1 MGNIIKILLRIFPFL
16 FFIFLEIIALFILF
30 KNNEYYNAGFVNR
43 SNYIVGNLYDNISIT
58 KSYFGLRGVNDSLAS
73 ENAKLLQ
80 ELFNKSNTHS
90 FNNNDSLMA
99 MAQKNNYVLTEAK
112 VVSNT
117 ISNSRNYLII
127 NKGSLQGIEVDM
139 GVMGPKGP
147 VGVVIQ
153 VSKNYACVMSFLNK
167 DANISARVRST
178 KQIGVL
184 KWQGPDIRVASLED
198 IPKHVKL
205 KKGEIIETSG
215 FSTFYPEGIVIGTV
229 RNQIE
234 DNESNFAEINV
245 LLHTDF
251 SKLEYVYV
259 IKNNQYKE
267 LKEMERYVDTA
278 MQTTKQ
284 E

>member
-30 KNNEYYNAGFVNR
+30 KNNGYHNAGFVNR
-43 SNYIVGNLYDNISIT
+43 SNYIVGNLYDNITST
-58 KSYFGLRGVNDSLAS
+58 KNYFGLRNVNDSLAK

-80 ELFNKSNTHS
+80 ELFNYSRPNPSNVKEPVS
-90 FNNNDSLMA
+90 KIDI
-99 MAQKNNYVLTEAK
+99 KNTYLLTEAK

-127 NKGSLQGIEVDM
+127 NKGSLHGVKVDM
-139 GVMGPKGP
+139 GVIGPKGP

-153 VSKNYACVMSFLNK
+153 VSKNYACIMSFLNK
-167 DANISARVRST
+167 DANISVRVKSSR
-178 KQIGVL
+178 QIGVL
-184 KWQGPDIRVASLED
+184 KWQGPDIRIASLED

-215 FSTFYPEGIVIGTV
+215 FSTFYPEGIVVGKV
-229 RNQIE
+229 LNQVE

-245 LLHTDF
+245 NLNTDF
-251 SKLEYVYV
+251 SKLEYVYI

-267 LKEMERYVDTA
+267 LKQMEQFIDTA
-278 MQTTKQ
+278 MQTIK
-284 E
+284 

>member
-16 FFIFLEIIALFILF
+16 FFIFLEIIALYILF

-43 SNYIVGNLYDNISIT
+43 SNYIVGNLYDNIAST
-58 KSYFGLRGVNDSLAS
+58 KNYFGLRNVNDSLAS

-80 ELFNKSNTHS
+80 ELFNNSRSNP
-90 FNNNDSLMA
+90 FNFQDSLSGISI
-99 MAQKNNYVLTEAK
+99 NNSYNLTEAK

-139 GVMGPKGP
+139 GVIGSKGP

-153 VSKNYACVMSFLNK
+153 VSKNYACIMSFLNK
-167 DANISARVRST
+167 DANISARVKSSR
-178 KQIGVL
+178 QIGVL

-215 FSTFYPEGIVIGTV
+215 FSTFYPEGIVIGKV
-229 RNQIE
+229 LNQVE
-234 DNESNFAEINV
+234 DNESNFAEINI
-245 LLHTDF
+245 LLNTDF

-267 LKEMERYVDTA
+267 LKQMERVIDTA

>member
-43 SNYIVGNLYDNISIT
+43 SNYIVGNFYDNITNT
-58 KSYFGLRGVNDSLAS
+58 KNYFGLRNVNDSLAS

-80 ELFNKSNTHS
+80 TI
-90 FNNNDSLMA
+90 FNNNQVFPSNQDSIIKASMNA
-99 MAQKNNYVLTEAK
+99 NYILSEAK
-112 VVSNT
+112 VISNT
-117 ISNSRNYLII
+117 ISNSRNYIII
-127 NKGSLQGIEVDM
+127 NKGSLHGVELDM
-139 GVMGPKGP
+139 GVIGPNGP

-167 DANISARVRST
+167 DANISARVKSSR
-178 KQIGVL
+178 QIGVL

-215 FSTFYPEGIVIGTV
+215 FSTFYPEGIVIGRV
-229 RNQIE
+229 LKQVE

-245 LLHTDF
+245 LLNTDF

-259 IKNNQYKE
+259 IKNNQYQE
-267 LKEMERYVDTA
+267 LKQMERYVDTA
-278 MQTTKQ
+278 MQTTK
-284 E
+284 